1 MKRKSQKPPREKP
14 STDDLLDGFGEDD
27 RKRYEQFGDR
37 AKNSQFRKMERTAEL
52 RAADG
57 LTAEEIQTLPIGQVL
72 QVFSLFYKVGHPTGN
87 RLCVARK
94 TLSRLSETA
103 IVVGDEVHFRDSKA
117 ELDPDSPAQAEAVI
131 EQVLPRRTVL
141 TRANSFNRDR
151 QHPIVANAQQMLIVA
166 SLIEPKV
173 KWGLIDRMIVAAKS
187 GGLDPIICLNKID
200 LAAGAADAV
209 TEMTFAEK
217 ALAHYASLGY
227 RCCKVSVT
235 EKSGLE
241 ELRDLLKDKATVLAG
256 HSGVGKSSLI
266 SAVQPGLDI
275 RVGAV
280 SRFTEKG
287 IHTTTSARRYD
298 LDFGGCVIDTPGVKM

>member
-1 MKRKSQKPPREKP
+1 
-14 STDDLLDGFGEDD
+14 
-27 RKRYEQFGDR
+27 
-37 AKNSQFRKMERTAEL
+37 
-52 RAADG
+52 
-57 LTAEEIQTLPIGQVL
+57 
-72 QVFSLFYKVGHPTGN
+72 
-87 RLCVARK
+87 VARK
-94 TLSRLSETA
+94 TLGRLGETA
-103 IVVGDEVHFRDSKA
+103 IVVGDEVRFRDSKGA
-117 ELDPDSPAQAEAVI
+117 TDPDSPVQAEAVI

-200 LAAGAADAV
+200 LAAGEAAIA
-209 TEMTFAEK
+209 EMTSAS
-217 ALAHYASLGY
+217 AILAHYAGMGY
-227 RCCKVSVT
+227 RCCKVSVPD
-235 EKSGLE
+235 KSGLD
-241 ELRDLLKDKATVLAG
+241 ELRDLLKDKTTVLAG

-298 LDFGGCVIDTPGVKM
+298 LDFGGCVIDTPGVKMFGLWGVTRDNLLRFFPDVEAEAAPTWRMQSYQRIAASLRGGDSE